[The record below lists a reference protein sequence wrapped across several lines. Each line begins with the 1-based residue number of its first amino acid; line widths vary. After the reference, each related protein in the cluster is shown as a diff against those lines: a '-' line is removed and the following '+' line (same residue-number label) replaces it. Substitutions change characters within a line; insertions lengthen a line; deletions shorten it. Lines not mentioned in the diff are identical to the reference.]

1 MNGKYWR
8 KGSMTIEAS
17 LLMGVI
23 LLVVMGILYLFFHVH
38 NRAWL
43 TEAACE
49 AAVTCT
55 TAAAQ
60 GQDAYAA
67 AAFKSHLLE
76 GTGFIGGQDLHSAIS
91 VSTTVNVS
99 YRMNTASV
107 FGGFVWPIEVSAG
120 AVLTDPVAWI
130 RGVRSIGHVLK
141 SGD

>member
-1 MNGKYWR
+1 MIARTCR
-8 KGSMTIEAS
+8 KASMTIEAS

-23 LLVVMGILYLFFHVH
+23 LLVVLGILYLFFHVH

-49 AAVTCT
+49 AAVTGT

-60 GQDAYAA
+60 GQDPYAA
-67 AAFKSHLLE
+67 AAFKSRLLE
-76 GTGFIGGQDLHSAIS
+76 GTGFIGGQDLRSTVS
-91 VSTTVNVS
+91 VTTNVTVS
-99 YRMNTASV
+99 YRMNTAAV
-107 FGGFVWPIEVSAG
+107 FGGFVWPIDVQAQ

-130 RGVRSIGHVLK
+130 RGVRSIGQVLR

>member
-1 MNGKYWR
+1 MTEKNWR
-8 KGSMTIEAS
+8 KGSMTVEAS

-49 AAVTCT
+49 AAVTGT
-55 TAAAQ
+55 TMAAQ

-67 AAFKSHLLE
+67 AAFKSRLLE
-76 GTGFIGGQDLHSAIS
+76 GTGFIGGQDLHSSVS
-91 VSTTVNVS
+91 VSTTVDVS
-99 YRMNTASV
+99 YRMNTNAV
-107 FGGFVWPIEVSAG
+107 FGGFVWPIEVGAK

-130 RGVRSIGHVLK
+130 RGVRCVGQVLK